1 MVMDETIA
9 RYLASIPPLQRGD
22 RDRQRRRLANLRS
35 PDRNHTWGK
44 DYERDFDKVSFSSFI
59 TGQPIPKPF
68 RISPEDYRAEQE
80 YQARLQLRQAI
91 SRSSSP
97 RTFVGRSD
105 ISDVLVARDPE
116 STARVGRPTAFQL
129 EALRKRGGGKRR
141 RTRKAKSTRK
151 SKATKSRRVRRHK

>member
-59 TGQPIPKPF
+59 TDQPIPGPF
-68 RISPEDYRAEQE
+68 RKSPEDYRAEQE
-80 YQARLQLRQAI
+80 YQARFELQQAI
-91 SRSSSP
+91 RRSSSP

-105 ISDVLVARDPE
+105 ISDMLVARDPE

-129 EALRKRGGGKRR
+129 EALRKKGGKRR
-141 RTRKAKSTRK
+141 RTRKAKSSRK